1 MEKKKMITCNKNR
14 SNAKKKKKCRAHREG
29 SLKNENVK
37 FNSHLSIF
45 QIKDNVIRVV
55 KHNFIISG

>member
-1 MEKKKMITCNKNR
+1 MEKKKMITRNKNR
-14 SNAKKKKKCRAHREG
+14 SNAKKKKCRAHREG